1 MLVSHKDE
9 DLVFINCPFDENYSE
24 LLRAIVFTVYKCKL
38 FPVTA
43 LTEDNALEN
52 RLDKIIKLIKKCKY
66 GIHDISRISLN
77 QNGYPRFNMPFE
89 LGIFFGASK
98 FGNNTQKKKVALVF
112 EETKYSYQQIISDL
126 NGIDTKAHSSNTE
139 KLIRELRNWI
149 KIQKLNQEIPLAS
162 EITLEFNELNTYLP
176 EMSFN
181 DFCKGVEVYLERNAT
196 H

>member
-1 MLVSHKDE
+1 MKKPTYNDS
-9 DLVFINCPFDENYSE
+9 VFINCPFDKKYQRM
-24 LLRAIVFTVYKCKL
+24 LRAMVFTVYRCG
-38 FPVTA
+38 FYPITA
-43 LTEDNALEN
+43 MDEDNGLEN
-52 RLDKIIKLIKKCKY
+52 RIDKITKLIRKCRY
-66 GIHDISRISLN
+66 GIHDISRIELN
-77 QNGYPRFNMPFE
+77 INGYPRFNMPFE

-149 KIQKLNQEIPLAS
+149 KIQKPNLEISLAS

-181 DFCKGVEVYLERNAT
+181 DFCKGVEVYLERNTT

>member
-89 LGIFFGASK
+89 LGIFFEQANLEIILK
-98 FGNNTQKKKVALVF
+98 RKKSL
-112 EETKYSYQQIISDL
+112 
-126 NGIDTKAHSSNTE
+126 
-139 KLIRELRNWI
+139 
-149 KIQKLNQEIPLAS
+149 
-162 EITLEFNELNTYLP
+162 
-176 EMSFN
+176 
-181 DFCKGVEVYLERNAT
+181 
-196 H
+196 